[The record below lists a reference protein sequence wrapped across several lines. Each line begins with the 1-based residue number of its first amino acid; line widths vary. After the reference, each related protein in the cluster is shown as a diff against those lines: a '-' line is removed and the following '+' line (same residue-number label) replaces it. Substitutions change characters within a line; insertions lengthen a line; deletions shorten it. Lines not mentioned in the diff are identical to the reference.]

1 MDECCCDYHHGL
13 WMTCHHCTQRLE
25 DDFFSAII
33 CLVTLGENV
42 DRFVY
47 DPRGTQ
53 EIKSLLDLSPADMVL
68 RVLDVRKLV
77 LEQRKNR

>member
-25 DDFFSAII
+25 DDFFSAMVR
-33 CLVTLGENV
+33 LVALGENV

-47 DPRGTQ
+47 DPRSTQ

-77 LEQRKNR
+77 LEQRRDR

>member
-25 DDFFSAII
+25 DDFFSAMVR
-33 CLVTLGENV
+33 LVALGENV
-42 DRFVY
+42 ERFSY
-47 DPRGTQ
+47 DPYITH
-53 EIKSLLDLSPADMVL
+53 EIKSLLNLSPTDMVS
-68 RVLDVRKLV
+68 RALDVRKLV